1 LIGYVVAGDRG
12 MLAATRPMCLPSA
25 SLAYDVIRILSR

>member
-1 LIGYVVAGDRG
+1 LTGYVVAGDPG
-12 MLAATRPMCLPSA
+12 TLAATRPMCLPSA